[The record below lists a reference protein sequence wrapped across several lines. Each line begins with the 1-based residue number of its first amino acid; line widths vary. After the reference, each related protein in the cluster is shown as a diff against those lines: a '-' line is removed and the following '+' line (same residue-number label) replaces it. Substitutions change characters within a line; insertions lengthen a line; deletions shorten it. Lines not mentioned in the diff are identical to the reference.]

1 MTLSGRQDQR
11 RRYRRYRSTNGATL
25 KLGSDWNPCS
35 AVDVSGGGVFLE
47 TSCRPEIGDPIEM
60 KIEVLGD
67 FTGTVVRHA
76 WNGIGVK
83 FDEVDFKNEGLA
95 QNLANPSRRRLH

>member
-1 MTLSGRQDQR
+1 MASTGRQDQR

-25 KLGSDWNPCS
+25 RLGSDWNPCS

-47 TSCRPEIGDPIEM
+47 TSVRPQIGDPVEM
-60 KIEVLGD
+60 KIDVLGD

-95 QNLANPSRRRLH
+95 MNLANPNRRRFH

>member
-1 MTLSGRQDQR
+1 MTPIGGQDQR
-11 RRYRRYRSTNGATL
+11 RRYRRYRSANGATIR
-25 KLGSDWNPCS
+25 LGSDWNPCS

-47 TSCRPEIGDPIEM
+47 TSCRPQIGEAVEM
-60 KIEVLGD
+60 KIDVLGD

-83 FDEVDFKNEGLA
+83 FDEVEFKNEGLA
-95 QNLANPSRRRLH
+95 MNLANPNRRRFH